1 MGASVGVGGLI
12 IGISMLVV
20 FSMAYQSITMQIDSG
35 LERIENA
42 DDPTP
47 TFTLVDS
54 ELWEGAVVDI
64 SITTGGAGYSD
75 GTFTTSSGTG
85 GLQGTFTTN
94 SGSIVS
100 MVITSHGNYSSAP
113 TLQLTCTVSCSPTS
127 TATFSITLGNII
139 YANITNTGSVTIPHD
154 DMWLFVDGTNAT
166 SFSSVYTSTISSDN
180 WYSGETLELVWRNA
194 SVSGDQRLSLTAGPL
209 SVSTTMR

>member
-12 IGISMLVV
+12 VGISMLVV

-42 DDPTP
+42 DDPIP
-47 TFTLVDS
+47 TFTLDDA

-64 SITTGGAGYSD
+64 SITGAGAGYTD
-75 GTFTTSSGTG
+75 GTFAASSGTG

-94 SGSIVS
+94 SGSITS

-113 TLQLTCTVSCSPTS
+113 TLQLTCNVACTPTS
-127 TATFSITLGNII
+127 TATFTVTLGNVI
-139 YANITNTGSVTIPHD
+139 YANLTNTGSVTVPHD
-154 DMWLFVDGTNAT
+154 DMWLFVDGNNAT
-166 SFSSVYTSTISSDN
+166 TFSSVYTSSISSEN
-180 WYSGETLELVWRNA
+180 WYSGETVELVWWNA

-209 SVSTTMR
+209 SVSTVLG